1 MTIKLFDIQNG
12 IVVPSEHCYTLT
24 TLHKLMIN
32 YPEDHLKIF
41 QYLFYMSCPN
51 PDMNPFFNLVEADK
65 EEIIMSEIDA
75 DFSPE
80 ADGIPQALQFCIKLY
95 ETPTMRA
102 YNGIKKALD
111 RIATYM
117 SNTPITDGR
126 DGNINQIRAMAKD
139 FDDIRQ
145 SYKGALR
152 DIQDE
157 QKSHV
162 RGGTGLA
169 YDQI

>member
-1 MTIKLFDIQNG
+1 
-12 IVVPSEHCYTLT
+12 
-24 TLHKLMIN
+24 
-32 YPEDHLKIF
+32 
-41 QYLFYMSCPN
+41 MSCPN
-51 PDMNPFFNLVEADK
+51 PDINPFFNTVDSDR
-65 EEIIMSEIDA
+65 EEVVLFEIDA
-75 DFSPE
+75 SFSPE
-80 ADGIPQALQFCIKLY
+80 DDGIPQALQFCQKLY

-102 YNGIKKALD
+102 YTGIKRALD
-111 RIATYM
+111 NIATYM

-152 DIQDE
+152 DLEDE

-169 YDQI
+169 YDQV